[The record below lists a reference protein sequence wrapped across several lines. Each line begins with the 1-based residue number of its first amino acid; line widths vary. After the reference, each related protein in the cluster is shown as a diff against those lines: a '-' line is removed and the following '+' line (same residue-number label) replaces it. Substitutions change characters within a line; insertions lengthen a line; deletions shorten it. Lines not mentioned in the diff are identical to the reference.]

1 VALTVR
7 VDVSLS
13 VEVLKSGQLALCL
26 AAASPTAGEALRVQ
40 DPNGAGVAVREVRAD
55 GGRVHLVDVPTR
67 EVQVSY
73 RAEADLAGWDAE
85 PVSEIDALVYR
96 RPSRY
101 CPSDRLSGFAAAEFG
116 SLDPQD
122 AALAVERWLYEKLS
136 YVPGS
141 TDARDDALHPL
152 LTRTGV
158 CRDYAHLGVA
168 LCRAL
173 GIPARYAAV
182 YAPGLSP
189 MDFHAVFEAAIDGR
203 WYVFD
208 GTRLAP
214 RRSLTRIASGR
225 DAADTAFL
233 TPLSAVVG
241 SVQHDVT
248 VTADPDLPVDDRN
261 APVPLA

>member
-1 VALTVR
+1 MLWCTVGLAGTALRTGSL
-7 VDVSLS
+7 VSLRQS
-13 VEVLKSGQLALCL
+13 SA
-26 AAASPTAGEALRVQ
+26 RW
-40 DPNGAGVAVREVRAD
+40 
-55 GGRVHLVDVPTR
+55 TR
-67 EVQVSY
+67 
-73 RAEADLAGWDAE
+73 RT
-85 PVSEIDALVYR
+85 P
-96 RPSRY
+96 
-101 CPSDRLSGFAAAEFG
+101 RLQS
-116 SLDPQD
+116 S
-122 AALAVERWLYEKLS
+122 
-136 YVPGS
+136 VPGS